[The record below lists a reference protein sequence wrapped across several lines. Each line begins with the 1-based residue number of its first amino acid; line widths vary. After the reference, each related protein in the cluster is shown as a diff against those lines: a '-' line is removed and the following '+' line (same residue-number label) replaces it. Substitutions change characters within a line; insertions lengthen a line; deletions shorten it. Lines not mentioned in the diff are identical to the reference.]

1 MGEPEASPA
10 ITPRRAVWT
19 LGITQLVGYGCTS
32 YLPATLAAAQGQT
45 LGVSTAFV
53 FGAFSGALLISGLL
67 GPVTGRAVDRHGAR
81 RPLAAGSIVL
91 ALALIG
97 MALAQNVGQLISAWL
112 VLGIGM
118 SLALYDIA
126 FAGLV
131 GWFGLE
137 ARKSITGV
145 TLIAGFASTIAW
157 P

>member
-97 MALAQNVGQLISAWL
+97 MALAQNVGQ
-112 VLGIGM
+112 
-118 SLALYDIA
+118 
-126 FAGLV
+126 
-131 GWFGLE
+131 
-137 ARKSITGV
+137 
-145 TLIAGFASTIAW
+145 
-157 P
+157 